1 MKLYTL
7 EFQVDFPRTPEE
19 IAESVE
25 IALSQEAELRGWKN
39 GYTFSECQ
47 PRRQLASGGVVHT
60 YEVEGL
66 YSNPGDDSGSD
77 ISRKGAHSQQK
88 KPEGQVA
95 RPSEINQ

>member
-7 EFQVDFPRTPEE
+7 EFQVDFPKTPAE

-39 GYTFSECQ
+39 GYTYYECQ
-47 PRRQLASGGVVHT
+47 QPRQLASGGLVHT

-66 YSNPGDDSGSD
+66 YANPGDDSGND
-77 ISRKGAHSQQK
+77 LSRKGADSMQN
-88 KPEGQVA
+88 KPDGQA
-95 RPSEINQ
+95 ALPLELDQ